1 MSTGPAGSEFAGY
14 SRAYTTRPTSARVA
28 PIPSEEKLM
37 AWLRR
42 ASKSMNHRLVQ
53 SPRGQ
58 RSPLPVRDGLT
69 ATRARLPE
77 DSPVI
82 TAGEFVGHLVA
93 TQRHRHPL
101 DDAAALKARFHDQ
114 QVVDRRGRPFSFTS
128 PVSPGEDVF
137 FYRMPAPETR
147 VPYEIEILHQDDDLL
162 VVDKP
167 PFLATM
173 PRGKHITETLTVRL
187 RRALDAPELVPAHRL
202 DRVTSGVLLCT
213 LRREVR
219 GAYQSL
225 FADRLVEKT
234 YEAIAAHDPSLRPN
248 TVWRSRMEKVPGDI
262 QGSIVD
268 GEPNAVTLL
277 ADILPLDAGE
287 HLALEAVHGP
297 LPPQARYL
305 LQPETGRT
313 HQLRLHMWAAGVPIL
328 GDNIYPRI
336 HTEAEEDMTRP
347 LHLVSTGLAF
357 DDPLS
362 GERREFTVPRRLF
375 HGRP

>member
-1 MSTGPAGSEFAGY
+1 ML
-14 SRAYTTRPTSARVA
+14 RKNA
-28 PIPSEEKLM
+28 PIPSEEKAM

-42 ASKSMNHRLVQ
+42 ASKSMNDRLVQ
-53 SPRGQ
+53 PPRGQ

-77 DSPVI
+77 DSPAI
-82 TAGEFVGHLVA
+82 PAGEFVGHLIA

-101 DDAAALKARFHDQ
+101 DDDAALRGRFDAG
-114 QVVDRRGRPFSFTS
+114 QVVDRRGRPFGFGS
-128 PVSPGEDVF
+128 PVAPGEDVF
-137 FYRMPAPETR
+137 FYRMPAPETP
-147 VPYEIEILHQDDDLL
+147 VPYDIGILHRDEDLL

-173 PRGKHITETLTVRL
+173 PRGRHITETLTVRL

-219 GAYQSL
+219 GAYQRL
-225 FADRLVEKT
+225 FAERLVEKT
-234 YEAIAAHDPSLRPN
+234 YEAIAEHDPSIEPGTL
-248 TVWRSRMEKVPGDI
+248 WRSRMEKVPGDI
-262 QGSIVD
+262 QGSIVA
-268 GEPNAVTLL
+268 GEPNATTLL
-277 ADILPLDAGE
+277 LDVLPLTPAE
-287 HLALEAVHGP
+287 QESLEAVHGP
-297 LPPQARYL
+297 LPPQARYVL
-305 LQPETGRT
+305 RPETGRT

-336 HTEAEEDMTRP
+336 HTEEEEDMTRP

-357 DDPLS
+357 DDPFT
-362 GERREFTVPRRLF
+362 GERRRFTVPRRLF
-375 HGRP
+375 HGGP